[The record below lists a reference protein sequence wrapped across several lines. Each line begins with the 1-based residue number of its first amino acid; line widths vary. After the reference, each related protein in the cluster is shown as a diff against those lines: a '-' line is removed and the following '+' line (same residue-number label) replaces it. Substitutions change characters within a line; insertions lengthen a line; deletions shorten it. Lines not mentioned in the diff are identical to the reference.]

1 MRKILICMALAPL
14 TTLALSGCD
23 LFKNDGKL
31 DLQITDAPYTDASQV
46 VVTINRIRLQQHDG
60 HHESFDLSP
69 AKTVNLLQFNS
80 GNFATLLNDQ
90 ALPSG
95 DYDSIRLTLADG
107 NGSNFVQQLDGGMYG
122 LDVPGNELE
131 LDADFTIDD
140 RGTTT
145 LTLDVDL
152 RRSLRAPE
160 SSGGDYRLVPSLR
173 LINDDDAGTI
183 SGSIPA
189 SRIGTGCAAA
199 VYLYQGKVT
208 PDDIGGNGAQP
219 YSSTTVVAD
228 GSGGY
233 RYTAAFLPEGTYTL
247 ALTCD
252 ANQDDPAANDDLD
265 FSDPE
270 YADVR
275 AGRTETQN
283 F

>member
-1 MRKILICMALAPL
+1 MRKTFICTLLAALAL
-14 TTLALSGCD
+14 GGCD

-46 VVTINRIRLQQHDG
+46 VITIRSIRLQQHDG
-60 HHESFDLSP
+60 HHQSFDLSP
-69 AKTVNLLQFNS
+69 VKTINLLQFSN
-80 GNFATLLNDQ
+80 GIAAMLLNGE
-90 ALPSG
+90 ALPAG
-95 DYDSIRLTLADG
+95 DYDSIRLTLADDNG
-107 NGSNFVQQLDGGMYG
+107 NNYVQRQDGGMYG
-122 LDVPGNELE
+122 LDVPDNALE
-131 LDADFTIDD
+131 LDTDFSIDN
-140 RGTTT
+140 RGITT

-152 RRSLRAPE
+152 RRSLRAPQ
-160 SSGGDYRLVPSLR
+160 SSGDNYRLVPSLR

-189 SRIGTGCAAA
+189 SRIGSGCVAA

-228 GSGGY
+228 GSGAY

-247 ALTCD
+247 ALTCNAD
-252 ANQDDPAANDDLD
+252 RDDPATNDDMA

-270 YADVR
+270 HADVR